1 MRLINVLQDFI
12 SPKDVIWRCFVV
24 VVQDKKEK
32 RFFCIC
38 FHHFVHACGCMSF
51 DKPSVLLYCTSVL
64 VFYNF
69 VTCSFSLL
77 CILLVL
83 HFLCFGRNLV
93 SVIMFQKNCLSLTCS
108 WKGKGPA
115 PIHSL
120 QVQSHLCQPLHYPV
134 AFFQITPEA
143 FLRNSLDFSSSR
155 AINSL
160 KPHAFS
166 YTVMDH
172 AFSL

>member
-1 MRLINVLQDFI
+1 MFCKTF
-12 SPKDVIWRCFVV
+12 SSPPKDVFFVV
-24 VVQDKKEK
+24 VRVIKER

-38 FHHFVHACGCMSF
+38 FHHHFVHACVCMSF
-51 DKPSVLLYCTSVL
+51 DKPSILLYCTSVL
-64 VFYNF
+64 VLQFGDPCL
-69 VTCSFSLL
+69 VSLL
-77 CILLVL
+77 CVL
-83 HFLCFGRNLV
+83 SVLYFVCFGRNLV
-93 SVIMFQKNCLSLTCS
+93 YIIMFQKNCLSLICS

-120 QVQSHLCQPLHYPV
+120 QIQSHLCQPLHYPV

-143 FLRNSLDFSSSR
+143 FSRNSLDFSSSC
-155 AINSL
+155 AINGL